1 MKRSLIVLVMLVVAL
16 VNVDAQ
22 QKKNPVFEQIQDN
35 PALPQVLLIGD
46 SISIGYTL
54 PTREMLQG
62 TANVHRIPTNG
73 GPTIRGWDNI
83 NNWIGKKKW
92 DVIHFNWGLHDLKYL
107 DDGKHQVPLEY
118 YALMLERLVKRLKQ
132 TEAALIW
139 CSTTPVP
146 EGKVSPRRD
155 PADVVRYNQAALKIM
170 KKHGVQVNDL
180 YGFALP
186 LVKDIQR
193 PVNVH
198 FTDDGSKQLADQV
211 VKHIKDVLKK

>member
-1 MKRSLIVLVMLVVAL
+1 MKRNLLIFVMLLMVL
-16 VNVDAQ
+16 MNVDAQ
-22 QKKNPVFEQIQDN
+22 KNKDPVFDEIQDD
-35 PALPQVLLIGD
+35 PALPRVLLIGD
-46 SISIGYTL
+46 SVSVGYTL
-54 PTREMLQG
+54 STREMLQG
-62 TANVHRIPTNG
+62 TANVHRIPANG
-73 GPTIRGWDNI
+73 CSTIKGWDNI
-83 NNWIGKKKW
+83 NNWIGNKKW

-107 DDGKHQVPLEY
+107 DNGKHNVPLEDY
-118 YALMLERLVKRLKQ
+118 ELMLERLVKRLKQ

-146 EGKVSPRRD
+146 EGIVNPRRD